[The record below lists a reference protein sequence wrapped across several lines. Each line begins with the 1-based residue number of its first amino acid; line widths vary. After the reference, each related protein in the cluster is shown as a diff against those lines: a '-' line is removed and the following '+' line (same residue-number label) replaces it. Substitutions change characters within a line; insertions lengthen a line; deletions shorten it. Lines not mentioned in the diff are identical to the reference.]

1 VFHHLLNVHVQLA
14 NKKGLK
20 KKKKEYMNTTLN
32 GGYFSSYAD
41 KAYQRALGCNL
52 YILCSFDRLHA

>member
-20 KKKKEYMNTTLN
+20 KNKNKNKESYKIVKKVNCKEKLIIYKN
-32 GGYFSSYAD
+32 
-41 KAYQRALGCNL
+41 
-52 YILCSFDRLHA
+52 